1 MSRGNKSKGI
11 VIELTALL
19 DVILIMLFWVM
30 MSVRD
35 GSQAD
40 AEAAREEAKTAN
52 RLVAELNKKLEQKD
66 EEVKELRTF
75 IDNFDADSVEL
86 QNALEGYESGMLI
99 TLYIK
104 YEDTGRLVIRN
115 SEKTL
120 GETNISSSAELSA
133 SMISAFENAG
143 LEQDDVIL
151 CTLVYDGNSALYRD
165 VKTVG
170 QAVEGVREA
179 YKSFYCADINMA
191 EKTGE

>member
-1 MSRGNKSKGI
+1 MRGGRKSKGI

-35 GSQAD
+35 GSQSD

-52 RLVAELNKKLEQKD
+52 RLVAELNKKLDQKD
-66 EEVKELRTF
+66 EEVKKLKVF
-75 IDNFDADSVEL
+75 IENFDADSVEL

-115 SEKTL
+115 AEKSL
-120 GETNISSSAELSA
+120 GDTNISSSAELSA
-133 SMISAFENAG
+133 SIISAFENAG
-143 LEQDDVIL
+143 LKQDDVIL
-151 CTLVYDGNSALYRD
+151 CALVYDGSSALYRD
-165 VKTVG
+165 VRTVD

-179 YKSFYCADINMA
+179 YKIFYCADINTA
-191 EKTGE
+191 E

>member
-1 MSRGNKSKGI
+1 MRGSHKSKGI

-52 RLVAELNKKLEQKD
+52 RLVAELNNKLEQKD
-66 EEVKELRTF
+66 EEIKSLRAF
-75 IDNFDADSVEL
+75 IENFDDDSVEL
-86 QNALEGYESGMLI
+86 QKALDGYESGKLI

-104 YEDTGRLVIRN
+104 NEDTSRLVIRN
-115 SEKTL
+115 AEKSL
-120 GETNISSSAELSA
+120 GDTNIINSAEMSA
-133 SMISAFENAG
+133 SIIAALENSG
-143 LEQDDVIL
+143 LKQDDVIL
-151 CTLVYDGNSALYRD
+151 CAFVYDGSSALYRD
-165 VKTVG
+165 VRTVD
-170 QAVEGVREA
+170 QAVESVRKS
-179 YKSFYCADINMA
+179 YKSFYCADINTA